1 MAWFVGIGAATRAIS
16 VSEEALFNAK
26 FDRIISIIDDD
37 TSAREATG
45 TFVRSLGYCTALF
58 ASAEDF
64 LASEDIDATACV
76 ISDVRMPGMS
86 GPELQQR
93 LIDRLVDVP
102 VIFVTAFAEDHVRRR
117 VLAAGAYGYL
127 TKPFAPD
134 RLASCLGAVEP

>member
-1 MAWFVGIGAATRAIS
+1 LNTK
-16 VSEEALFNAK
+16 L
-26 FDRIISIIDDD
+26 DRMISIIDDD
-37 TSAREATG
+37 TSAREATD
-45 TFVRSLGYCTALF
+45 TLVRSLGYCTALF

-64 LASEDIDATACV
+64 LASDGINATACV

-117 VLAAGAYGYL
+117 VLAAGAYAYL

-134 RLASCLGAVEP
+134 RLASCLEAVAP